1 MAMRAVVVTANGGP
15 DVLELQDVPEP
26 EPGPGEALVE
36 VEAVGVNYR
45 DVYEREGL
53 GSYTAPTPL
62 VAGVEL
68 AGRVAAVGEGV
79 EEVRAGERVATVN
92 ARGAYAE
99 RALVAADR
107 TVPVPAELSA
117 EQAAASLLQ
126 GLTAHY
132 LATTTYAI
140 EPGDWAVVHAAAGG
154 VGLLL
159 TQVVKARGGHV
170 LATTSSEEKAELA
183 RGAGADEVVRYDE
196 FAARAKELSGDGAAV
211 VYDGVGLSTFL
222 HGFDALRPR
231 GVLVLYGTASGSP
244 EPLDLALLGRGSFTV
259 TRPSLAHHTRRPEE
273 LRGRAAAVL
282 GWVASGA
289 LEVRIAGVYP
299 LGEARRAHEELEG
312 RRSTGKLLLLP

>member
-1 MAMRAVVVTANGGP
+1 MRAVVVTANGGP

-26 EPGPGEALVE
+26 EPGPGDVLVD

-53 GSYTAPTPL
+53 GSYSAPTPL

-68 AGRVAAVGEGV
+68 AGRVAAVGEAVDGV
-79 EEVRAGERVATVN
+79 LPGDRVATVN

-107 TVPVPAELSA
+107 TVPVPPELTA
-117 EQAAASLLQ
+117 EQAAAVLLQ
-126 GLTAHY
+126 GITAQY
-132 LATTTYAI
+132 LATATYAVQ
-140 EPGDWAVVHAAAGG
+140 PGDWAVVHAAAGG

-159 TQVVKARGGHV
+159 TQIVKERGGHV
-170 LATTSSEEKAELA
+170 LATTSNEEKAEPA
-183 RGAGADEVVRYDE
+183 RAAGADEVVRYDE
-196 FAARAKELSGDGAAV
+196 FATRAKELSGDGAAV

-231 GVLVLYGTASGSP
+231 GLLVLYGTASGSP
-244 EPLDLALLGRGSFTV
+244 EPLDLALLGRGSFAV
-259 TRPSLAHHTRRPEE
+259 TRPTLGHHTRTREE
-273 LRGRAAAVL
+273 LRSRAAAVF
-282 GWVASGA
+282 GWVAAGA
-289 LEVRIAGVYP
+289 LDVRVAGAYP
-299 LGEARRAHEELEG
+299 LDEARRAHEELEG

>member
-1 MAMRAVVVTANGGP
+1 MRAIVVTANGGP
-15 DVLELQDVPEP
+15 DVLDLQDVPEP
-26 EPGPGEALVE
+26 EPGPGEVLVD
-36 VEAVGVNYR
+36 VEAIGVNYR

-68 AGRVAAVGEGV
+68 AGEVAAVGDGV
-79 EEVRAGERVATVN
+79 HGVRVGDRVATVA

-99 RALVAADR
+99 RALVDAAK

-117 EQAAASLLQ
+117 EQAAAVLLQ
-126 GLTAHY
+126 GMTAQY
-132 LATTTYAI
+132 LATATYAI
-140 EPGDWAVVHAAAGG
+140 QPGDWAVVHAAAGG

-159 TQVVKARGGHV
+159 TQIVKARGGNV
-170 LATTSSEEKAELA
+170 LATTSTDEKAELA

-211 VYDGVGLSTFL
+211 VYDGVGISTFL

-231 GVLVLYGTASGSP
+231 GLLVLYGAAAGAP
-244 EPLDLALLGRGSFTV
+244 EPLDLALLGRGSFAV
-259 TRPSLAHHTRRPEE
+259 TRPTLGHYTRTPEE
-273 LRGRAAAVL
+273 LRSRAEAVFA
-282 GWVASGA
+282 WVASGV
-289 LEVRIAGVYP
+289 LDVRVGAVYP
-299 LGEARRAHEELEG
+299 LDEARRAHEELEG